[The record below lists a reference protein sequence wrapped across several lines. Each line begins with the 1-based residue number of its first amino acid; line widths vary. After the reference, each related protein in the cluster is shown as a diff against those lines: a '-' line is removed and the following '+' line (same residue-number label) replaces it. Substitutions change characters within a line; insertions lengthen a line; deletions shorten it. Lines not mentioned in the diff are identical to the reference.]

1 MADIFTTYV
10 LGPLF
15 RTLALL
21 SVFMHGAQHAH
32 NDYNL
37 QQATNKIPPSWSPAN
52 AKNYSFRM
60 WLIDLQL
67 WEVATDADPI
77 RHGPMVA
84 LRLGGA
90 ARDMVR
96 EMDAN
101 TLANG
106 RMQLDNNGNQYQ
118 QSGLQYLLQL
128 LTARFAPLPQ
138 EVQLEAI
145 TELFTWR
152 RQQNDT
158 YDETITR
165 YELMLFRLQ
174 NIGNIQLQ
182 PPIKT
187 WMLLSALHVP
197 RERWATLLFPTL
209 GLLPQTAQEYGQF
222 LDYLRRQGH
231 LFDGTTDRNV
241 SHKTYFGDDTSG
253 SQALDWSIN
262 SWSDYVHPSPVYATV
277 AASSDDEEE
286 WSSGHSNCDEP
297 IYVSSEIQALP
308 FDQQGE
314 AMYLEYRT
322 HKRAFRHFS
331 KSGPRRKGKGK
342 GKGRKGKSS
351 RKPMFYSDGSPVEHH
366 DDEEV
371 VFEAYYGGKG
381 KGKSSGPR
389 KNPRGSDGKI
399 MTCSGCGSEDHF
411 IRFCPKG
418 SGKGKGKSLGKSG
431 TSSSS
436 TFAALPASY
445 PGLIDA
451 TQEAPTRIYLSTS
464 IPETLS
470 ANSSIIQFADGTSEV
485 VLPASYY
492 EDMPNLT
499 GAASQDVS
507 PTRSPKKIWTF
518 EPKGFYPWWNED
530 AAFHAKVRLPVG
542 EGFLIDCGAVT
553 NLAGDR
559 WVHRQR
565 ILGESHGQGTSITQL
580 DKPGSV
586 EGVGQGSSQIAQ
598 RAGVPICLASGHE
611 ARFETSVVT
620 DSDLPALLGLE
631 SLERQG
637 ALIDCRNRKLIQ
649 VGPGGYKLQLSP
661 NSTSHDLQKAPSGHL
676 LLPCS
681 AWQARKTTASS
692 STAQASKKPSLTM

>member
-1 MADIFTTYV
+1 MNGLTMA
-10 LGPLF
+10 
-15 RTLALL
+15 
-21 SVFMHGAQHAH
+21 MNAQHAH

-37 QQATNKIPPSWSPAN
+37 QQATNKIPPAWNPSN

-60 WLIDLQL
+60 WLVDLQL
-67 WEVATDADPI
+67 WEVATDADQI

-84 LRLGGA
+84 LRLQGA

-96 EMDAN
+96 EMDAQI
-101 TLANG
+101 LANG
-106 RMQLDNNGNQYQ
+106 RMQMDGNGNPYQ

-152 RQQNDT
+152 RQQHDT

-174 NIGNIQLQ
+174 NIGNVQLQ

-197 RERWATLLFPTL
+197 RERWATLLFPTM
-209 GLLPQTAQEYGQF
+209 GLLPQTAQEYAQF
-222 LDYLRRQGH
+222 LEYLRRQGH

-241 SHKTYFGDDTSG
+241 SHRTYFGDDSGAQTS
-253 SQALDWSIN
+253 DWTTN
-262 SWSDYVHPSPVYATV
+262 SWSGYDRPSPVYATV
-277 AASSDDEEE
+277 ATAVEEE
-286 WSSGHSNCDEP
+286 EDWSSGHSNCDEP
-297 IYVSSEIQALP
+297 IYLSTEISSLP
-308 FDQQGE
+308 AEQQGE
-314 AMYLEYRT
+314 ALYLQYRT

-342 GKGRKGKSS
+342 GKGRKGKSN
-351 RKPMFYSDGSPVEHH
+351 RKPMFYSDGSAVELP
-366 DDEEV
+366 EEEETLV
-371 VFEAYYGGKG
+371 YESYYGGKG
-381 KGKSSGPR
+381 SGKGKFSGPR

-411 IRFCPKG
+411 IRFCPKS
-418 SGKGKGKSLGKSG
+418 SGKGKAPAKSG
-431 TSSSS
+431 TSASS
-436 TFAALPASY
+436 TFAVLPTSY
-445 PGLIDA
+445 PGQVDA
-451 TQEAPTRIYLSTS
+451 THEAPTRIYLSTA
-464 IPETLS
+464 IPEEAP

-485 VLPASYY
+485 AIPASFY
-492 EDMPNLT
+492 ENMPRPGT
-499 GAASQDVS
+499 AATQDS
-507 PTRSPKKIWTF
+507 SSALKPGRKIWTF
-518 EPKGFYPWWNED
+518 EPSGFYPWWHED
-530 AAFHAKVRLPVG
+530 AAFHAKVRLPSG
-542 EGFLIDCGAVT
+542 EGLLVDCGAVS

-559 WVHRQR
+559 WLYRQKA
-565 ILGESHGQGTSITQL
+565 IAEAHGQGTSIETL

-586 EGVGQGSSQIAQ
+586 EGVGEGSSRIGH
-598 RAGVPICLASGHE
+598 RAGVPICLASGQE
-611 ARFETSVVT
+611 AKFETSVVT

-649 VGPGGYKLQLSP
+649 VGAGGYKLQLSP
-661 NSTSHDLQKAPSGHL
+661 NSTSHDLQRAPSGHL

-681 AWQARKTTASS
+681 AWKGRSTASS
-692 STAQASKKPSLTM
+692 SGKPALDM